1 MTSLL
6 FLGVWMRRVSLPS
19 DRDGTLMEQ
28 SWIMNMNW
36 TEIKAALG
44 DCNSSCFFFFILSQT
59 SWNIHVPSSSQRPT
73 WPLGTVVSILAVSLS
88 QPSRLSHTPISMTG
102 EQDTHSHCNDQG
114 CYLYSNEGWSE
125 SQADTSGSCRAQ
137 RGDPAAVP
145 AVPLQ

>member
-6 FLGVWMRRVSLPS
+6 FLGVWMRRVSPPN

-44 DCNSSCFFFFILSQT
+44 DCDSSCPPHPQT

-73 WPLGTVVSILAVSLS
+73 WPLGTVVSILAVSLT

-102 EQDTHSHCNDQG
+102 EQDTHSHYNDQG

-125 SQADTSGSCRAQ
+125 SQADTSGSWRAQ
-137 RGDPAAVP
+137 RGDPATVP